1 MQIKESTESSETS
14 DNTQTTS
21 SSSLSLSKTKT
32 NSLNETSAIVEKTNN
47 EINTALLNPQNI
59 N

>member
-14 DNTQTTS
+14 DNTQITS
-21 SSSLSLSKTKT
+21 SSSLSLSKPKPT
-32 NSLNETSAIVEKTNN
+32 SLNETSAILEQTNN
-47 EINTALLNPQNI
+47 EINTALLNLQNI